1 MLQQFKARYAGAKKG
16 HGLLKKKRE
25 AVPDAFSRGQKAMA
39 KSAKAAARGGFGAP
53 QVLGK
58 RARALAAAA
67 APTDG
72 NKRPKKRYEKKEDS
86 EGVGKPAQEPRA
98 ARAEQRKPPKKVRSH
113 SKAKFSKPRKR

>member
-1 MLQQFKARYAGAKKG
+1 MKTARAATARGG
-16 HGLLKKKRE
+16 GGGKKKRE
-25 AVPDAFSRGQKAMA
+25 AVPTPSPAGEGAGEVGE
-39 KSAKAAARGGFGAP
+39 AARGGFGAP

-72 NKRPKKRYEKKEDS
+72 NKRPKKRYEKKEDT
-86 EGVGKPAQEPRA
+86 EGVGKPAHEPRA
-98 ARAEQRKPPKKVRSH
+98 ARAEQRRPPKKVRSH

>member
-1 MLQQFKARYAGAKKG
+1 ML
-16 HGLLKKKRE
+16 LE
-25 AVPDAFSRGQKAMA
+25 ALEVGRQKAMA

-72 NKRPKKRYEKKEDS
+72 NKRPKKRYEKKEDT
-86 EGVGKPAQEPRA
+86 EGVGKPAHEPRA
-98 ARAEQRKPPKKVRSH
+98 ARAEQRRPPKKVRSH